1 MCYCTSV
8 LVQQQIGT
16 RRQKGSKIMTIRTS
30 RQVPST
36 LGESRRPQFPIDQ
49 QSGSLFLGWG
59 PKI

>member
-1 MCYCTSV
+1 
-8 LVQQQIGT
+8 
-16 RRQKGSKIMTIRTS
+16 MTVYTN

-36 LGESRRPQFPIDQ
+36 TGEARRPSFPIDR